1 MTDKYYLFI
10 EKGLALLNN
19 DGILGY
25 IVPHKF
31 MNIQAGVKLR
41 ELLTS
46 SSAVRKILHFGTYQV
61 FENRSTY
68 TCILILTKQENTQF
82 EIGFVQDWNQFLF
95 NHNTEC
101 ATYPEAYITGQPWSF
116 LPQNIVTHLDAIS
129 ESCVPLS
136 TLVDI
141 FVGLQTSADDIYI
154 IYADSEDANYVYFHN
169 GQREFKVEKGILRK
183 GIYDIQITSY
193 EKIAANCY
201 IIFPYKEVNGKP
213 VLYSLSE
220 MSENFPNTLFYLS
233 EYKEQLDRRKMTGR
247 KEENW
252 FAFGRSQ
259 SVRRFLAGEH
269 LVWPVL
275 STGSNYVYDSEMIA
289 FTGGG
294 NGPFY
299 GMEMKN
305 SSQESIFYIQAI
317 LNHWLMELLVKS
329 KASTF
334 RGDYYSHG
342 KQFIA
347 ALPIYKID
355 FGNPAEAAK
364 HQHIVEMVHDIMR
377 LKGQL
382 ATAPNAAR
390 RTVLQHAI
398 MAINA
403 DLNKAI
409 DELYQV
415 ESQEV
420 EEQA

>member
-1 MTDKYYLFI
+1 MCDI
-10 EKGLALLNN
+10 
-19 DGILGY
+19 
-25 IVPHKF
+25 
-31 MNIQAGVKLR
+31 
-41 ELLTS
+41 S
-46 SSAVRKILHFGTYQV
+46 
-61 FENRSTY
+61 RSVHY
-68 TCILILTKQENTQF
+68 R
-82 EIGFVQDWNQFLF
+82 
-95 NHNTEC
+95 
-101 ATYPEAYITGQPWSF
+101 
-116 LPQNIVTHLDAIS
+116 
-129 ESCVPLS
+129 
-136 TLVDI
+136 
-141 FVGLQTSADDIYI
+141 
-154 IYADSEDANYVYFHN
+154 SEDANYVYFHN

-355 FGNPAEAAK
+355 FENPAEAAK